1 MTCFPL
7 SVMRLLALLV
17 ASVALA
23 AVAVVFAAGPL
34 APGVVLAGERE
45 VRADAPLR
53 FATTGVVVGELSVE
67 VDGRPLAVARTA
79 GGWETRGGPLA
90 HGDATV
96 TARAAGPG
104 GVITAART
112 WTVTADGEPPE
123 LEVDATRHTDGA
135 NVEVTGTSEAGAR
148 VRVTGGARPA
158 RTTAGDGGA
167 FTAEVALRGGENRL
181 EVVAADAAGNE
192 TSDALRVV
200 RDARPPEL
208 TVDASESVDTSTPA
222 IAVTADDTTEVTV
235 HAELDGERV
244 GEKHKA
250 GDEAVDLPLGWLPDG
265 EHEVTV
271 VARDRAGNEERA
283 EHALVVDTTE
293 TFGVATLSEGARG
306 DDVKTFLRLLREHGG
321 YDGPVTDTLGPKA
334 TEAVRGF
341 QERRGL
347 TVDGLA
353 GPQLRA
359 SLLRELDASVAIDR
373 SARTL
378 TFRRGDHRIRRFPVA
393 VGMSEYPTPLGSR
406 RVVDKQVDPAWTPP
420 DSPWAAELETIPAG
434 PGNPLGTRWIGL
446 GGAIGIHGTYAVGSI
461 GTAASHGCIRMTID
475 DVEWLYEQLPMGT
488 RVRISA

>member
-1 MTCFPL
+1 
-7 SVMRLLALLV
+7 MRLLALLV
-17 ASVALA
+17 SSAALV

-34 APGVVLAGERE
+34 APGVSLAGERE

-53 FATTGVVVGELSVE
+53 FATTGVVVGRLSVE
-67 VDGRPLAVARTA
+67 IDGRPLAVTRTA

-104 GVITAART
+104 GLITAART

-123 LEVDATRHTDGA
+123 LEVDATRYTDGA
-135 NVEVTGTSEAGAR
+135 AVEVTGTSEAGAR
-148 VRVTGGARPA
+148 VRVAGGAGPTG
-158 RTTAGDGGA
+158 TTADGDGA
-167 FTAEVALRGGENRL
+167 FAVEVALRGGENRL

-192 TSDALRVV
+192 TTDAMRVV
-200 RDARPPEL
+200 RDARAPEL
-208 TVDASESVDTSTPA
+208 EIDASDSVDSSTPS

-244 GEKHKA
+244 GEERTP
-250 GDEAVDLPLGWLPDG
+250 GDEAVELPLGWLPDG
-265 EHEVTV
+265 GYEVTV

-283 EHALVVDTTE
+283 EHSLLVDTSE

-306 DDVKTFLRLLREHGG
+306 ADVETFLRLLREHGG
-321 YDGPVTDTLGPKA
+321 YDGPVSDTLGPKA
-334 TEAVRGF
+334 MEAVRDF
-341 QERRGL
+341 QERRDL
-347 TVDGLA
+347 AVDGLA

-359 SLLRELDASVAIDR
+359 SLLRKLDASVEIDR

-378 TFRRGDHRIRRFPVA
+378 TFLRGDHRVRRFPVA
-393 VGMSEYPTPLGSR
+393 VGMSEYPTPLGTR
-406 RVVDKQVDPAWTPP
+406 RVVDRQVDPAWTPP

-446 GGAIGIHGTYAVGSI
+446 GGAIGIHGTYATGSI
-461 GTAASHGCIRMTID
+461 GTAASHGCIRMRID
-475 DVEWLYEQLPMGT
+475 DVEWLYEQLPMGS
-488 RVRISA
+488 RVRITA